1 VTRCAYVNGRYVP
14 HADAAVHIEDR
25 GYQFADGVYEVIAL
39 RRGRL
44 LDEEAHMARLD
55 RSLAELE
62 IAPAMSHAALGLV
75 MRELVRRNRLGDGN
89 LYLQMTRGVAPRDH
103 GFPAGVETSL
113 VLTARRA
120 KPQPQALVE
129 QGVAV
134 VTMPDIRWGR
144 CDIKSIALL
153 PNVLGKQAARAAG
166 AYEAW
171 LVDRDGHVTE
181 GTSSNAWIVT
191 AAGRLVTRKTG
202 NDILAGVTRRS
213 LIALLGEQG
222 LALEERPFTVA
233 EAKAAREAL
242 LTSTTSA
249 VLAVT
254 RIDGA
259 KVGGG
264 RPGKLFGA
272 LRRIYL
278 DYADGAGASG

>member
-1 VTRCAYVNGRYVP
+1 
-14 HADAAVHIEDR
+14 
-25 GYQFADGVYEVIAL
+25 
-39 RRGRL
+39 
-44 LDEEAHMARLD
+44 
-55 RSLAELE
+55 
-62 IAPAMSHAALGLV
+62 MSHAALGLV
-75 MRELVRRNRLGDGN
+75 MRELVRRNRLGDGS

-103 GFPAGVETSL
+103 GFPAGAETSL
-113 VLTARRA
+113 VLTARRV
-120 KPQPQALVE
+120 KPQPPALVE

-191 AAGRLVTRKTG
+191 AAGQLVTRKTG

-213 LIALLGEQG
+213 LIALLGEQR

-233 EAKAAREAL
+233 EAKAAREAF

-272 LRRIYL
+272 LRRLYL
-278 DYADGAGASG
+278 DYADAAGAAG